1 MKPEDY
7 TAVFKRVAEKKRWKI
22 CQDKELLLSFAEGLI
37 KNKERFGLPLCPCR
51 LSTGK
56 KEVDRLIICPCVY
69 AQEDINNYNRCYC
82 GLYLSEKYRENDLST
97 LVPDKHFKYY
107 LD

>member
-7 TAVFKRVAEKKRWKI
+7 LVIFKRVADKKGWKV
-22 CQDKELLLSFAEGLI
+22 CPDKELLLSFAEGLV
-37 KNKERFGLPLCPCR
+37 KNKERFGMPLCPCR

-56 KEVDRLIICPCVY
+56 KEVDKLIICPCVY
-69 AQEDINNYNRCYC
+69 AQEDIDNYHRCYC
-82 GLYLSEKYRENDLST
+82 GLYLSQAYQEKDLGIP
-97 LVPDKHFKYY
+97 VPDKHFKYY